1 MTQLAPVWPLPRAT
15 LASLPPATLPN
26 LRTERY
32 RGGTFAVSLDVF
44 AAPDQAT
51 LRMLYRL
58 LAELWRVLTTP
69 PAAGSTVVQAVAQ
82 FAARPDWQQ
91 VRAAMP
97 NIGTATHDPTLALVI
112 HDLRGGSFTA
122 LVGLLDLLTRHGA
135 LPRAVPTLVVL
146 VRDHRH
152 ALRNLVPELDP
163 AGADA
168 DQQLQPQSIARLV
181 EKWRVAPAPM
191 GEAVAQVQVDVQA
204 DAAIAARPSEL
215 AAMDGVLTNLVNNA
229 VRFAADGQ
237 VDLAVLP
244 HAAGRDVRVVVSNG
258 LTAAH
263 QAVLTAHV
271 GTDWGHL
278 FAGGFTTGG
287 TGLGLQIC
295 AATVAECYGLA
306 GTRQAVAGH
315 YLAAT
320 MIDGAFVAYFHWPL
334 LAASPPTLR

>member
-15 LASLPPATLPN
+15 LTTLSPATLPN
-26 LRTERY
+26 LRTQRY
-32 RGGTFAVSLDVF
+32 RGGTFAVSLAVF

-51 LRMLYRL
+51 LRTLYRL

-69 PAAGSTVVQAVAQ
+69 PPGESPMVQAVRQ
-82 FAARPDWQQ
+82 FAAHPDWQQ
-91 VRAAMP
+91 VRAALQE
-97 NIGTATHDPTLALVI
+97 IGTATPDPTLALVI
-112 HDLRGGSFTA
+112 HDLRGGSLTA
-122 LVGLLDLLTRHGA
+122 LVGLLDLLTRRGD

-146 VRDHRH
+146 VRDHLH

-163 AGADA
+163 AGAEA
-168 DQQLQPQSIARLV
+168 DQQPQPQSIARLV

-191 GEAVAQVQVDVQA
+191 GEAVARVHVDVQA
-204 DAAIAARPSEL
+204 EDAIAARPSEL

-237 VDLAVLP
+237 VYLAVLP

-263 QAVLTAHV
+263 QYALTAHV
-271 GTDWGHL
+271 GTDWARL

-295 AATVAECYGLA
+295 AATVAECYGLV

-320 MIDGAFVAYFHWPL
+320 MIEGAFVAYFHWPL
-334 LAASPPTLR
+334 LAASPPALR